1 MKGIDRKGGSVMKLS
16 RRSFLAQSAAGI
28 ATGLG
33 VPTFAAN
40 AVPEI
45 FRDSVRQATD
55 AGTPQTC
62 GINVFVLGLP

>member
-28 ATGLG
+28 AAGLG

-40 AVPEI
+40 AA
-45 FRDSVRQATD
+45 RQATD